1 MDTKKL
7 FAVPVCLAS
16 VAPVAVFAEDGVSGI
31 GSITTGMTTGFTSI
45 VSDLM
50 SAVGSI
56 LPVVLPVMGAIA
68 VIAIGRKIFKQVTGR

>member
-1 MDTKKL
+1 MDKKKL
-7 FAVPVCLAS
+7 FAVPAVLAS
-16 VAPVAVFAEDGVSGI
+16 VAPVAVFAEDGASGI
-31 GSITTGMTTGFTSI
+31 GSITSGMTTGFTSI

-56 LPVVLPVMGAIA
+56 LPIVLPVMGAIA